1 MKRKT
6 SHPYSKDKKEALV
19 LDYLN
24 EQLYKIKDPK
34 IDPKV
39 ICFTDVKLSPDYS
52 YCDVYVD
59 SRFRDQLDEIV
70 KQLNQK
76 TGVFRTYLAKNMTTY
91 KVPIVRVNRD
101 SVMDNVAKINE
112 IFNDIKQKEEHH
124 ENN

>member
-1 MKRKT
+1 MKRRT
-6 SHPYSKDKKEALV
+6 SHPYNKDKKEALV

-24 EQLYKIKDPK
+24 EELYKIKDPK

-59 SRFRDQLDEIV
+59 SRFREQLDNIV
-70 KQLNQK
+70 GLLNQK
-76 TGVFRTYLAKNMTTY
+76 AGVFRTYLAKNMTTY
-91 KVPIVRVNRD
+91 KVPIVRFNQD
-101 SVMDNVAKINE
+101 NVMDNVSKINE

>member
-24 EQLYKIKDPK
+24 EQLYKIKDSK
-34 IDPKV
+34 IDPKI

-59 SRFRDQLDEIV
+59 SRFRDQLDNIV
-70 KQLNQK
+70 NLLNQK
-76 TGVFRTYLAKNMTTY
+76 AGVFRTYLAKNMTTY
-91 KVPIVRVNRD
+91 KVPIVRFNRD
-101 SVMDNVAKINE
+101 NVMDNVAKINE
-112 IFNDIKQKEEHH
+112 IFNDIKQKEEHDK
-124 ENN
+124 NN

>member
-34 IDPKV
+34 IDPKI

-59 SRFRDQLDEIV
+59 SRFRDR
-70 KQLNQK
+70 K
-76 TGVFRTYLAKNMTTY
+76 
-91 KVPIVRVNRD
+91 
-101 SVMDNVAKINE
+101 SVV
-112 IFNDIKQKEEHH
+112 
-124 ENN
+124 